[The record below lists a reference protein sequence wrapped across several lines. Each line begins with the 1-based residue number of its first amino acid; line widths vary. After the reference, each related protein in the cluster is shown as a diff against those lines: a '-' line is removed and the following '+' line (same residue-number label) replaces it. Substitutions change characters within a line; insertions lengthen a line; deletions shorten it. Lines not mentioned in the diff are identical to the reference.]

1 MIEMMEKQGF
11 ISLFKQFLTLH
22 EMDTLLTDGQIEQFY
37 DLTCYMTEKNQVMN
51 ITAIREVERII
62 PLHYMDCLL
71 AVRYIPHGAKVLD
84 IGCGGGFPTLPLAI
98 ACPDIT
104 VIGVDSTEKKVRY
117 VQETADR
124 LGLKVSTIAARAEEL
139 AQDPLYREQF
149 DIVTSRA
156 VARLH
161 ILDELCLPFVRIG
174 GQAVILKGAA
184 GAEELEEATVGIET
198 LGGDINDLEELTLM
212 VTDGLNVPEKVT
224 EQRAVILIDK
234 VRKTPVNYPRSFGQI
249 KKKPL

>member
-1 MIEMMEKQGF
+1 MEMMEKQGF
-11 ISLFKQFLTLH
+11 FSLFKHFLSLH
-22 EMDTLLTDGQIEQFY
+22 GMDTLVADNQIEQFY
-37 DLTCYMTEKNQVMN
+37 DLTRYMTEKNQVMN

-98 ACPDIT
+98 ARPDIT
-104 VIGVDSTEKKVRY
+104 VTGVDSTEKKVRY
-117 VQETADR
+117 VQETADQ
-124 LGLKVSTIAARAEEL
+124 LGLKVSTVAARAEEL
-139 AQDPLYREQF
+139 AQNPLYREQF

-161 ILDELCLPFVRIG
+161 VLDELCLPFVRIG
-174 GQAVILKGAA
+174 GQAIILKGAA
-184 GAEELEEATVGIET
+184 GAEELEEATAGIEA
-198 LGGDINDLEELTLM
+198 LGGDVNDLDELTLT
-212 VTDGLNVPEKVT
+212 VTDGAGTTERVT

-234 VRKTPVNYPRSFGQI
+234 VRKTPANYPRSFGQI